1 MSRRGRKKKLK
12 LNVKPETL
20 KSVFAVI
27 LILIGALS
35 LWSLL
40 APSYKLTSVFF
51 KNLTYLF
58 GNAKYIVPYSL
69 IGTGVLMLWPV
80 NFKLLNLR
88 IVIGSYFLFTF
99 VASISESISRKSG
112 GVLGLFFSKLFTDNI
127 GYTGNLI
134 VLILG
139 LVATII
145 FISDIPVPMIHA
157 FFQNL
162 SNRKKASDQLDTEE
176 LEEEAEE
183 FEDKVINDYTSPSPA
198 KYTVLPSLSE
208 PYEDTIVAPVVS
220 AKASKTPKVE
230 SNPLKIS
237 DKIWDYP
244 SLNLLDEADTTA
256 IDRGD
261 VKRRAQIIETT
272 LKKFNIDVKV
282 VETNYGPSVTQYALE
297 LDADSP
303 AQINAVTRLEKDL
316 AMALASPSG
325 SIIIQAPIPGK
336 SLIGIEVPNNNRQKV
351 NIKSLLASDKMKQN
365 RDKLA
370 IVLGLDVTGA
380 PIIYNVAKMPHLL
393 VAGATGSG
401 KSVFLHALLFS
412 ILYRNSPEECKLIM
426 IDPKRVELKNYE
438 GIPHLITPV
447 VTDSSKAPAIFKWAV
462 NEMDR
467 RYKLFENAR
476 VRNIDQYNEESGFVA
491 LPNIVII
498 VDELAELMM
507 HEPAEMEKAIQRLAQ
522 LSRAVGIHLVL
533 ATQRPSTN
541 VITGTI
547 KANIPSRVA
556 FNVTSNVD
564 SRVIIDQPGAEKLLG
579 KGDMLFVPP
588 DVSKPTRIQGPN
600 VSDPEIQKLVEYLTS
615 QGIEPDYNDDV
626 IKAPSKTL
634 TVGDGNEDRDSLY
647 EEAKEIVISSKKAS
661 ASYLQR
667 ILKIGYNRAA
677 RIIDEL
683 EADGIIG
690 PAVGGANKR
699 EILVAMDDSNGYE
712 DEVADSEVEPS
723 QA

>member
-1 MSRRGRKKKLK
+1 MSKRGRKKKLK
-12 LNVKPETL
+12 LNIKPETI
-20 KSVFAVI
+20 KSVFAVL

-35 LWSLL
+35 LWSLI
-40 APSYKLTSVFF
+40 APSYKLTSVFY
-51 KNLTYLF
+51 KNLSLIF
-58 GNAKYIVPYSL
+58 GNGMYIFPYSL
-69 IGTGVLMLWPV
+69 ISTGVLMMWPV
-80 NFKLLNLR
+80 NFKVLNLR
-88 IVIGSYFLFTF
+88 IAIGSYFLFTF
-99 VASISESISRKSG
+99 VSSISESLSKKSG
-112 GVLGLFFSKLFTDNI
+112 GLLGSFISKALTDNI
-127 GYTGNLI
+127 GFTGNLI
-134 VLILG
+134 VLFLCLI
-139 LVATII
+139 ATII

-157 FFQNL
+157 FLQKISEKRKANSNL
-162 SNRKKASDQLDTEE
+162 DEE
-176 LEEEAEE
+176 VIEEEGEE
-183 FEDKVINDYTSPSPA
+183 FEQTIPNNYDGPVVS

-208 PYEDTIVAPVVS
+208 PIEDAVLVAPV
-220 AKASKTPKVE
+220 AKVAKTTPKTNSN

-244 SLNLLDEADTTA
+244 ALSLLDEADTTA

-261 VKRRAQIIETT
+261 VKRRAQIIEST

-351 NIKSLLASDKMKQN
+351 NIKSLLASDKMKQSK
-365 RDKLA
+365 DKLA
-370 IVLGLDVTGA
+370 VVLGLDVTGA
-380 PIIYNVAKMPHLL
+380 PIIYNVARMPHLL

-412 ILYRNSPEECKLIM
+412 ILYRNSPEECKIIM

-447 VTDSSKAPAIFKWAV
+447 VTDSSKAPAVFKWAV

-507 HEPAEMEKAIQRLAQ
+507 HEPAEIEKAIQRLAQ

-556 FNVTSNVD
+556 FNVTSNID

-600 VSDPEIQKLVEYLTS
+600 VSDHEISKLVEYLTG
-615 QGIEPDYNDDV
+615 QGIEPDYNEEV
-626 IKAPSKTL
+626 IKAPSKNPNS
-634 TVGDGNEDRDSLY
+634 VSDGNDERDSLY
-647 EEAKEIVISSKKAS
+647 EEAKDIVITSKKAS

-667 ILKIGYNRAA
+667 MLKIGYNRAA
-677 RIIDEL
+677 SIIDDL
-683 EADGIIG
+683 EADGVIG
-690 PAVGGANKR
+690 PQIGANRR
-699 EILVAMDDSNGYE
+699 EILVSSDEDSLPQDGE
-712 DEVADSEVEPS
+712 EVVES
-723 QA
+723 TS

>member
-12 LNVKPETL
+12 LNVKPETI
-20 KSVFAVI
+20 KSVFAVL

-51 KNLTYLF
+51 KNLTFLF

-69 IGTGVLMLWPV
+69 IATGVVMLWPV

-88 IVIGSYFLFTF
+88 ITIGSYFLFTF
-99 VASISESISRKSG
+99 VASISESIFKNSG
-112 GVLGLFFSKLFTDNI
+112 GILGQAVSKILIDNI
-127 GYTGNLI
+127 GFTGNLI
-134 VLILG
+134 VLILC
-139 LVATII
+139 LAATVI

-157 FFQNL
+157 FLQKM
-162 SNRKKASDQLDTEE
+162 SEKRKANEEVSMEESEEQSEEYEDTIPNNY
-176 LEEEAEE
+176 
-183 FEDKVINDYTSPSPA
+183 DGPVVT

-208 PYEDTIVAPVVS
+208 PLEDALVPTPVV
-220 AKASKTPKVE
+220 KTSKTAVSKVS

-244 SLNLLDEADTTA
+244 ALSMLDEADTTA

-351 NIKSLLASDKMKQN
+351 NIKSLLASDKMKQTK
-365 RDKLA
+365 DKLA
-370 IVLGLDVTGA
+370 VVLGLDVTGA

-401 KSVFLHALLFS
+401 KSIFLHALLFS
-412 ILYRNSPEECKLIM
+412 ILYRNSPEECKIIM

-447 VTDSSKAPAIFKWAV
+447 VTDTSKAPAVFKWAV

-507 HEPAEMEKAIQRLAQ
+507 HEPAEIEKAIQRLAQ

-556 FNVTSNVD
+556 FNVTSNID

-600 VSDPEIQKLVEYLTS
+600 VSDPEIARLVEYLTS
-615 QGIEPDYNDDV
+615 QGIEPDYNDEV
-626 IKAPSKTL
+626 IKAPSKSTS
-634 TVGDGNEDRDSLY
+634 TISDGNDDRDSLY
-647 EEAKEIVISSKKAS
+647 EEAKEIVISSQKAS

-683 EADGIIG
+683 EADGVIG
-690 PAVGGANKR
+690 PQVGANRR
-699 EILVAMDDSNGYE
+699 EILVTMN
-712 DEVADSEVEPS
+712 DEIIEQGEEEVVQS
-723 QA
+723 TS